1 MGAGASSDG
10 GELEQL
16 VACTYLLGQALA
28 SMSFP
33 DMYRIQDFHAE
44 DAPALRSARGLAA
57 DRENAAREAAQ
68 PFDYGSR
75 FNVMVS
81 GERIVLDDVAR
92 ENPDGWT
99 PLHACCHSHATTTA
113 ALAIVEEL
121 VRNRAS
127 LEARTRRGPGA
138 YNAGW
143 TPLHMAA
150 AYGVEPV
157 VAALLDAGA
166 DARCRNSLSWTPL
179 HEACHRGF
187 EPIVRRLLAAP
198 GAAADLGHV
207 PDGDAARRFP
217 FARPPPQSCL
227 GEAAR
232 CGFKDIAVLLLEAG
246 APKDL
251 ANGIG
256 WTPLHEAA
264 FYNHVDVV
272 RSLLVY
278 GADAALR
285 DAQDALAYHVASLG
299 SVRDVL
305 EEMGGELCGNQ
316 IFNPTSMCA

>member
-1 MGAGASSDG
+1 
-10 GELEQL
+10 
-16 VACTYLLGQALA
+16 
-28 SMSFP
+28 
-33 DMYRIQDFHAE
+33 
-44 DAPALRSARGLAA
+44 
-57 DRENAAREAAQ
+57 
-68 PFDYGSR
+68 
-75 FNVMVS
+75 
-81 GERIVLDDVAR
+81 
-92 ENPDGWT
+92 
-99 PLHACCHSHATTTA
+99 
-113 ALAIVEEL
+113 
-121 VRNRAS
+121 
-127 LEARTRRGPGA
+127 
-138 YNAGW
+138 
-143 TPLHMAA
+143 MAA

-278 GADAALR
+278 GADATLR

-305 EEMGGELCGNQ
+305 EEMGGEQGRTRVIQ
-316 IFNPTSMCA
+316 RRFNVGVPRARIPEKNLHASRALREMIARPKISRNEWKTTEI